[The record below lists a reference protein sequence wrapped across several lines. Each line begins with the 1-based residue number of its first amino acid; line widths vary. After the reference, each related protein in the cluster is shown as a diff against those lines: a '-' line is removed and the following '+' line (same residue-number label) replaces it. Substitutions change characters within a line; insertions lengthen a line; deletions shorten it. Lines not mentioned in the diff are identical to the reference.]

1 VTPPSARERPRSRKG
16 AFVIA
21 AMLLLGVG
29 FALAAKRW
37 RVPGAVPQVRLF
49 PAEEE
54 IHDGAGGWS
63 LPPAEP
69 VPARLAARLRVIAAE
84 GGIPLEAQAF
94 PGADAEGLVA
104 TTTEGGA
111 ILVELP
117 LDRRKGTPRPRA
129 EVEIRVVGRPSIRTS
144 VPLFPSTRADGLDAA
159 IYRVRVPR

>member
-1 VTPPSARERPRSRKG
+1 V
-16 AFVIA
+16 FVIA
-21 AMLLLGVG
+21 GMFVLGVG
-29 FALAAKRW
+29 FAWAAKAW

-69 VPARLAARLRVIAAE
+69 VPARLAARLRVLDAE
-84 GGIPLEAQAF
+84 GRAPLEAQAG
-94 PGADAEGLVA
+94 PGADAEGLTA
-104 TTTEGGA
+104 TATAGGA

-129 EVEIRVVGRPSIRTS
+129 EVEIRVDGRPPIRTS

-159 IYRVRVPR
+159 VYRVRVPR